1 MKSTFISKEK
11 NEVKFTMEFTGEE
24 FDNAV
29 IKAYQGSK
37 EKYAVDG
44 FRKGKAPRKLIESKY
59 GEDVFYEDAV
69 NQMFSMA
76 YPEAIKELDLKPIDR
91 PKAEFGEL
99 KSGQPLLVTLELTV
113 QPEFEVKD
121 YKGVKIEKVEHTV
134 SDEDVDKEIEALRKR
149 NSRMVLVERP
159 AQSGD
164 TVLIDYSGFV
174 GDHQFEGGTAER
186 QPLELGSGSFIPGF
200 EDQLIGANV
209 GEERNVKVT
218 FPEQYHS
225 EELAGQEAI
234 FKCKVHEIKETELP
248 EVNDEFAKDVSEFD
262 TLEELRKDTR
272 EKLEKSATS
281 RNELETKNKVLEAVY
296 EANEI
301 DIPEVMIEDTVLDM
315 MQEFDQ
321 QLRMQGMDLSKYLG
335 YINKEPE
342 QLKEEMRPDALK
354 RTKTRMIVEA
364 VANKE
369 NFEVTEEDLDQE
381 LQSMA
386 DQYKMEVDKLKE
398 AMGPDN
404 FAALKQ
410 DIKMRRAVEFMFEN
424 AIIA

>member
-209 GEERNVKVT
+209 GEEKDVKVT